1 MPRRPAFPAELPR
14 SVPIFPLSGA
24 LLLPFAHRP
33 LNIFEPR
40 YIEMVDAAL
49 RGDRLIGLIQPVDAE
64 EESPRGR
71 APLRS
76 VGCLG
81 RLTHF
86 EENGDDRYFIMLEG
100 ICRFELVAELTVI
113 SPYRQAVISAEK
125 YASDFERGFGA
136 EAVDRGRF
144 IKMMRDYADYASI
157 EMNWEE
163 IAKTPT
169 ADLVNF
175 CCMVSPYGAAEKQA
189 LLEANSIESRAE
201 TLIAMAEYE
210 MARSGTG
217 AALQYCRGRPTSIP
231 GFSKCWS
238 AR

>member
-1 MPRRPAFPAELPR
+1 MLRPAAIEDLPR
-14 SVPIFPLSGA
+14 SVPLFPLSGA

-40 YIEMVDAAL
+40 YIDMVDVAL
-49 RGDRLIGLIQPVDAE
+49 RGDRLIGLIQPEDSS

-86 EENGDDRYFIMLEG
+86 EENGDSRYFIILEG
-100 ICRFELVAELTVI
+100 VCRFELKSELTVTT
-113 SPYRQAVISAEK
+113 PYRQGIVDARRF
-125 YASDFERGFGA
+125 ASDFEHGFGA
-136 EAVDRGRF
+136 EQVDRTRF
-144 IKMMRDYADYASI
+144 VKMMHDYAEFADI
-157 EMNWEE
+157 DMNWEE
-163 IAKTPT
+163 IDKTPI

-189 LLEANSIESRAE
+189 LLEAESLENRAE

-210 MARSGTG
+210 MARGGTG
-217 AALQYCRGRPTSIP
+217 VSLQ
-231 GFSKCWS
+231 
-238 AR
+238 